1 MTVETTVAAGT
12 LAGAV
17 EARLLAWR
25 EEGAAAKLF
34 GRDHTLWFSEPVPEL
49 TDRLGWLDLP
59 ETMEERLQEFAG
71 LADAVRSD
79 GIERV
84 VLLGM
89 GGSSLAPEVFA
100 QTFGAAAGFPELR
113 VLDTTHPAAVAART
127 AELDP
132 ERTLFLVASK
142 SGGTVETLSLFRH
155 FWKVLENLDGRGRRF
170 VAVTDPGSPLEAL
183 AAERGFRAV
192 VTAPPDVGG
201 RFSALSP
208 FGLLPAALLGM
219 PVDRLLAFGR
229 RALGA
234 HREYDGPGWELG
246 ALLGEA
252 ARVGRDKLT
261 FVVSPRI
268 QAFPSWLEQ
277 LLAESL
283 GKEEQGVVPV
293 IGEVLQPEGA
303 YTPDRIF
310 VRLRV
315 AGEEDRPTERA
326 LDALEAAGH
335 PVVRMELAEPLA
347 LGEQVIL
354 WEVATALAGSILGVN
369 PFDQPDVQ
377 LAKEM
382 AGRAMEGGPGLGSP
396 EKVPAGDAPRLDRAL
411 GPWLA
416 AAEPHR
422 WVAIQA
428 FLAPSPEVDGALTT
442 LRRAVEDRLGLP
454 VTVGYGP
461 RFLHSTGQLHKGGP
475 PTGLFLQLVDRP
487 EADLPIPETDH
498 TFGRLI
504 AAQADGD
511 AAALA
516 RRGRMIV
523 RVDVG
528 GDPPAGIEA
537 LASRIDGD

>member
-1 MTVETTVAAGT
+1 MSTVMTVEAGP
-12 LAGAV
+12 LAEAL
-17 EARLLAWR
+17 EARLAVWS
-25 EEGAAAKLF
+25 EEGAATKLF
-34 GRDHTLWFSEPVPEL
+34 GRDHTLWFPEPRPEL
-49 TDRLGWLDLP
+49 TDRLGWLELP
-59 ETMEERLQEFAG
+59 ETMEGRLGELVE
-71 LADAVRSD
+71 LAESVRAD
-79 GIERV
+79 GITRV

-89 GGSSLAPEVFA
+89 GGSSLAPEVFER
-100 QTFGAAAGFPELR
+100 TFGAAQGWPELE
-113 VLDTTHPAAVAART
+113 VLDTTHPEAVAART
-127 AELDP
+127 AQLDL
-132 ERTLFLVASK
+132 EHTLFVVASK

-155 FWKVLENLDGRGRRF
+155 FWGALEEVGTRGRHF
-170 VAVTDPGSPLEAL
+170 VAITDPGSPLETL

-208 FGLLPAALLGM
+208 FGLLPAALLGV
-219 PVDRLLAFGR
+219 PLDRLLAFGR
-229 RALGA
+229 EAAVA
-234 HREYDGPGWELG
+234 HHHCEAPGWRLG

-261 FVVSPRI
+261 LVVSPRL
-268 QAFPSWLEQ
+268 QAFPAWLEQ
-277 LLAESL
+277 LVAESL
-283 GKEEQGVVPV
+283 GKEEHGVVPV
-293 IGEVLQPEGA
+293 IGEVLQPVTHYGC
-303 YTPDRIF
+303 DRVF

-315 AGEEDRPTERA
+315 AGEEDRPSEKA
-326 LDALEAAGH
+326 LDALAAAGH
-335 PVVRMELAEPLA
+335 PVVRMELSEPLE
-347 LGEQVIL
+347 LGGQIYL
-354 WEVATALAGSILGVN
+354 WEVATALTGSILGVN

-382 AGRAMEGGPGLGSP
+382 AGRAMEGGPGVGSP
-396 EKVPAGDAPRLDRAL
+396 ERVAVDDRRRLDRAL

-416 AAEPHR
+416 AAEPGR

-428 FLAPSPEVDGALTT
+428 FLAPSEAMDGALTG
-442 LRRAVEDRLGLP
+442 LRRALEDRLGIP
-454 VTVGYGP
+454 VGVGYGP

-487 EADLPIPETDH
+487 GADLPIPETEH
-498 TFGRLI
+498 TFGGLI

-528 GDPPAGIEA
+528 DDPVGGIEV
-537 LASRIDGD
+537 LEGVIGT